1 VLWQRA
7 QANQNREGCAQSAAS
22 IADLLAHPGALPP
35 AQAGVSKRV
44 AQPGGSVLFSQVS
57 ERYVFTGWAALG
69 FSQLTRAIT
78 SLLLVSAA
86 MRQVYTALRL
96 QPAPAAM
103 NLANHSWGGV
113 PVPPPWHSTL
123 RAC

>member
-1 VLWQRA
+1 MLWQHV

-22 IADLLAHPGALPP
+22 VASLLAHPGSQPP

-57 ERYVFTGWAALG
+57 ERHVFTSWAALG

-78 SLLLVSAA
+78 SLLLVIMAL
-86 MRQVYTALRL
+86 RQTYTALRL
-96 QPAPAAM
+96 PGPF
-103 NLANHSWGGV
+103 
-113 PVPPPWHSTL
+113 
-123 RAC
+123 